1 MSAPHLPQSPAR
13 NMAQSAPVIR
23 SVAPAAPV
31 ESFIGKAEVARR
43 LNRDVRTISH
53 WMKAGLIPYYKISRS
68 VGFRWSEV
76 ETVLR
81 TRFRVNGS
89 GLNNN

>member
-1 MSAPHLPQSPAR
+1 MTTLRILPPP
-13 NMAQSAPVIR
+13 PVIR
-23 SVAPAAPV
+23 PAAPV
-31 ESFIGKAEVARR
+31 EALIGKVEVARR
-43 LNRDVRTISH
+43 LNRDVRTINH

-76 ETVLR
+76 EAVLR

>member
-23 SVAPAAPV
+23 PVVPAAPV
-31 ESFIGKAEVARR
+31 EAFIDKAEVARR
-43 LNRDVRTISH
+43 FNRDVRTISH

>member
-1 MSAPHLPQSPAR
+1 MSTPTFPHTAPR
-13 NMAQSAPVIR
+13 IMAQSAPVIR
-23 SVAPAAPV
+23 PAAPV
-31 ESFIGKAEVARR
+31 APVEPLIGKAEVARR
-43 LNRDVRTISH
+43 LNRDVRTINH

-76 ETVLR
+76 EAVLR

>member
-1 MSAPHLPQSPAR
+1 MTTLHTFTP
-13 NMAQSAPVIR
+13 APVIR
-23 SVAPAAPV
+23 PVVPTAPV
-31 ESFIGKAEVARR
+31 EAFIDKVEVARR
-43 LNRDVRTISH
+43 FNRDVRTISH

-81 TRFRVNGS
+81 TRYQVNGI
-89 GLNNN
+89 GLNNH

>member
-1 MSAPHLPQSPAR
+1 MTTFRTLTPAPA
-13 NMAQSAPVIR
+13 IR
-23 SVAPAAPV
+23 PAAPTVPV
-31 ESFIGKAEVARR
+31 EALIGKPEVARR
-43 LNRDVRTISH
+43 LNRDVRTIGH

-76 ETVLR
+76 ETALR
-81 TRFRVNGS
+81 TRFRMNGS

>member
-1 MSAPHLPQSPAR
+1 MTTLRTLTP
-13 NMAQSAPVIR
+13 
-23 SVAPAAPV
+23 APAIRPPAPASPV
-31 ESFIGKAEVARR
+31 EALIGKPEVARR
-43 LNRDVRTISH
+43 LNRDVRTIGH

-68 VGFRWSEV
+68 VGFKWSEV

-81 TRFRVNGS
+81 ARYQVNGS

>member
-1 MSAPHLPQSPAR
+1 MTTLRTFTPAPA
-13 NMAQSAPVIR
+13 IR
-23 SVAPAAPV
+23 PVAPAAPV
-31 ESFIGKAEVARR
+31 ESFIDKAEVARR
-43 LNRDVRTISH
+43 FNRDVRTINN

-81 TRFRVNGS
+81 TRYQVNGS
-89 GLNNN
+89 GLNNH